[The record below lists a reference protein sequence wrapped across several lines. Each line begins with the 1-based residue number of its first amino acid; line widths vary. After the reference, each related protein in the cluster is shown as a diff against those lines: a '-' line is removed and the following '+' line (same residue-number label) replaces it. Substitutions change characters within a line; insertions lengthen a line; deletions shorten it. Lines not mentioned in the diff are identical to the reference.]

1 MSTIEKYWS
10 RVISEEGAQWNQL
23 VDAYMKGGDDYFFR
37 ATAGYYFADAQRDQV
52 REAERD
58 VYGCWWRFLK
68 ANTAEYP
75 PPNTLPHDDPRQQLA
90 ERFGDLCW
98 KFPEWWGERGQALFT
113 EQKPNPFIRL
123 LEPERHEP
131 GAPTPEYLVVK
142 IPMTMRRERILSQL
156 RVLLDAFKPGDQV
169 RRHENSTAQQRLHP
183 RARYEPETY
192 DRALEVWKAKQQNPE
207 WPWWRIGEA
216 LDISPSLKSTDKDD
230 ASARAE
236 KHRDLGTQTRRLY
249 EQAERLMWHALR
261 GRFPCDDAIPM
272 L

>member
-1 MSTIEKYWS
+1 LGYARPARHHGSGRDVRINRQAATY
-10 RVISEEGAQWNQL
+10 RNRNAVANN
-23 VDAYMKGGDDYFFR
+23 R
-37 ATAGYYFADAQRDQV
+37 ATS
-52 REAERD
+52 

-156 RVLLDAFKPGDQV
+156 RVLLEYPYG
-169 RRHENSTAQQRLHP
+169 
-183 RARYEPETY
+183 
-192 DRALEVWKAKQQNPE
+192 
-207 WPWWRIGEA
+207 
-216 LDISPSLKSTDKDD
+216 
-230 ASARAE
+230 
-236 KHRDLGTQTRRLY
+236 
-249 EQAERLMWHALR
+249 
-261 GRFPCDDAIPM
+261 
-272 L
+272 